1 MEIINLCKN
10 IEDVELPEDFN
21 KQLHQKLV
29 KEKQGK
35 GPLFWMNSK
44 YIKLASS
51 IAAAFIL
58 ILLLQVSYNRQISKG
73 FDRGYNESLIQEK
86 TLI

>member
-35 GPLFWMNSK
+35 GPFLDEF
-44 YIKLASS
+44 
-51 IAAAFIL
+51 
-58 ILLLQVSYNRQISKG
+58 
-73 FDRGYNESLIQEK
+73 
-86 TLI
+86 